1 MNAYDF
7 DKTIYNG
14 DSTIDF
20 YIYCLKRYPNIVFCL
35 PKQIIAAVRYKA
47 KLIDK
52 TKFKEEFY
60 CFFEKVP
67 DIEREIKCFWNKN
80 EYKIKGWY
88 KEKKKDDDVI
98 ISASPEFLLL
108 EICTRIGIR
117 NLIASKVDEKTG
129 KYLGKNCYGKE
140 KEVRFYQ
147 KFPNGIIDEFY
158 SDSYSDEPIAK
169 LAKKSFIVSKDVI
182 KKW

>member
-1 MNAYDF
+1 M
-7 DKTIYNG
+7 
-14 DSTIDF
+14 
-20 YIYCLKRYPNIVFCL
+20 
-35 PKQIIAAVRYKA
+35 
-47 KLIDK
+47 
-52 TKFKEEFY
+52 
-60 CFFEKVP
+60 P

-158 SDSYSDEPIAK
+158 SDSYSDEPMAK